1 MRFVLHA
8 CVLLMVVA
16 SGVVAGN
23 GPIDMQ
29 LEEKIILDRIRLK
42 GLEDNIR
49 RMKKLEATSTS
60 NRKQDTGIPLDVA
73 KSILINKSIKPMLQK
88 EKALSNVRKVP
99 STAAKKKLTKEANAM
114 PSDSSA
120 ADVPYMETGEVGP
133 DGLDNPGYSNE

>member
-1 MRFVLHA
+1 
-8 CVLLMVVA
+8 MVVA

-23 GPIDMQ
+23 GHIDME

-49 RMKKLEATSTS
+49 RMKKMEATSTS
-60 NRKQDTGIPLDVA
+60 NRKQDMGIPLDVA
-73 KSILINKSIKPMLQK
+73 KSILINKSIKPMLKK

-99 STAAKKKLTKEANAM
+99 STAAKKKLAGEASGK
-114 PSDSSA
+114 PTDSSV
-120 ADVPYMETGEVGP
+120 ADVPYMDTGEVGP

>member
-1 MRFVLHA
+1 
-8 CVLLMVVA
+8 MVVA

-23 GPIDMQ
+23 GPIDME

-49 RMKKLEATSTS
+49 RMKKTEAASRS
-60 NRKQDTGIPLDVA
+60 KRKKGMGLPLDVA
-73 KSILINKSIKPMLQK
+73 KSILINKSIKPMLKK

-99 STAAKKKLTKEANAM
+99 STAAKKKPAGEADRQ
-114 PSDSSA
+114 STDSSV